1 MLSQDILDFAL
12 NRLNKG
18 ARIALCGEKQ
28 TVFETPLM
36 DTNVIIIT
44 GAISQYSKTTHSSS
58 CFMHLDY
65 SR

>member
-28 TVFETPLM
+28 TVFETLLM
-36 DTNVIIIT
+36 DTDVIIVT
-44 GAISQYSKTTHSSS
+44 GAISQYSKTTHVSSN
-58 CFMHLDY
+58 FMRLDH